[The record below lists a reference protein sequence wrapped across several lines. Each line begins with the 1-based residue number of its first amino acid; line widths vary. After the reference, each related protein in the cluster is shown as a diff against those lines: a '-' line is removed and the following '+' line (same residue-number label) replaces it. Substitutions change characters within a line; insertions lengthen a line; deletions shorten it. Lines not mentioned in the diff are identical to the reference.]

1 MKHLRTLNELE
12 SRIKKLDKKEL
23 KEKQK
28 ELEEIEYIMQQ
39 LEKVEYPTEI
49 FYILEKPPLFPIRN
63 KISKKNIKDISI
75 GV

>member
-12 SRIKKLDKKEL
+12 SRIIKLDKKE

-39 LEKVEYPTEI
+39 LEKGEYTGEI
-49 FYILEKPPLFPIRN
+49 FKILETTMIFQN
-63 KISKKNIKDISI
+63 K
-75 GV
+75 